1 MTTFSLQDQ
10 DLFRRQAYIGG
21 RWCDSD
27 TGATL
32 EVNNPATGEILGTV
46 PLMGANETRRA
57 IEAAKNAFVDW
68 GRKPAKERSALLRRW
83 HDLIM
88 ANWRL
93 WLLDRARIIAP
104 ARMALANTNAACQC

>member
-46 PLMGANETRRA
+46 PMSAPFGLGPSSFGGTRWYSQ
-57 IEAAKNAFVDW
+57 W
-68 GRKPAKERSALLRRW
+68 G
-83 HDLIM
+83 IQ
-88 ANWRL
+88 
-93 WLLDRARIIAP
+93 RIN
-104 ARMALANTNAACQC
+104 RQL